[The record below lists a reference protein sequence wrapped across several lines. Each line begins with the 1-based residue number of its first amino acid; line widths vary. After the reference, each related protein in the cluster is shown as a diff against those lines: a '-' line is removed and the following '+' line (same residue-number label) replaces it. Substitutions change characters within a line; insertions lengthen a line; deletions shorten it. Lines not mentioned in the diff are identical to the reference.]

1 MQIYEAHQQREGM
14 ETLGSLNLVSWFS
27 QRATFSI
34 RSSSTA
40 NIKMEN
46 AMQAILKL

>member
-1 MQIYEAHQQREGM
+1 MNGE
-14 ETLGSLNLVSWFS
+14 LGSLNLVSWFS

-46 AMQAILKL
+46 AMQAILKTLVAQEM